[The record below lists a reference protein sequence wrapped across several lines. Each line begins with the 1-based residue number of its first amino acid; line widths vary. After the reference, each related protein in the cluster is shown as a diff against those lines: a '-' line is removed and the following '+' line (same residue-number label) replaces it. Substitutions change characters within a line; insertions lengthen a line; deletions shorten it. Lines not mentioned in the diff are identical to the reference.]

1 MADPNSE
8 KFRRHHGVVWS
19 NAAASDSV
27 YIRAALLR
35 PNFTRLLDAA
45 LEFGVPRLK
54 AEWSELQVEP
64 TRETDLASPIVARII
79 ANVEKGFDLA
89 ARGN

>member
-1 MADPNSE
+1 MVTSISE
-8 KFRRHHGVVWS
+8 TRRRHPGLVWS
-19 NAAASDSV
+19 NATANDSI

-35 PNFTRLLDAA
+35 PSFTRLLDAA

-54 AEWSELQVEP
+54 SEWAELQLDQMPEVH
-64 TRETDLASPIVARII
+64 RAARIVARII

-89 ARGN
+89 ARGD